1 MFSNRIPGKSII
13 VSAPSGAGKTTIVHA
28 LLDVIPQLSFSV
40 SACSRDPR
48 KHETNGIDYYFIG
61 IDSFKNKIQE
71 GAFLEWEE
79 VYANSFYGTLRVE
92 IDRIW
97 DEGKVVI
104 FDVDVEGALH
114 LKTIF
119 KENALSL
126 FIMPPD
132 VSVLEKRLR
141 DRNTESEEKIIQRIS
156 KATWEIEKSHLFD
169 KVIINENL
177 EIAISEAKESVI
189 TFLNS

>member
-1 MFSNRIPGKSII
+1 MFSNRRPGKSII

-28 LLDVIPQLSFSV
+28 LLDLIPQLSFSV